1 LLHCA
6 ALSIFDQY
14 ATPSFPSAFC
24 AINLRCSP
32 FRTAK
37 PIIGGG
43 RTHTWLPIALITP
56 SINMLGYVHVC
67 AERKLM
73 QFEKGGTSLI
83 LSPSFSLIGL
93 AYLINFALAGGLV

>member
-1 LLHCA
+1 
-6 ALSIFDQY
+6 
-14 ATPSFPSAFC
+14 
-24 AINLRCSP
+24 
-32 FRTAK
+32 
-37 PIIGGG
+37 
-43 RTHTWLPIALITP
+43 
-56 SINMLGYVHVC
+56 MLGYVHVC